1 MYVTLITNA
10 LLISPGSVDSN
21 HVFRAL
27 SSTLSHALRL
37 QPSMTSWIT
46 MKGDLHCGETALNYL
61 KYGVNQLCPPPP
73 PLSLFLSLSLSLPLS
88 VSLPPSHTPAIGD
101 YGAAIENY
109 LQSGAISSD
118 FFESDIPSQ
127 TWTPAVYH
135 RMINCCGKLGY
146 HTHAAILCQFLQPV
160 DYELAFGILKNNV
173 ESTVDS
179 LFVHF
184 WDMTIIEY
192 LICILSNIL
201 R

>member
-1 MYVTLITNA
+1 MLTNSA
-10 LLISPGSVDSN
+10 
-21 HVFRAL
+21 
-27 SSTLSHALRL
+27 
-37 QPSMTSWIT
+37 
-46 MKGDLHCGETALNYL
+46 
-61 KYGVNQLCPPPP
+61 PPF
-73 PLSLFLSLSLSLPLS
+73 LSLFLSLSLS

-179 LFVHF
+179 LFIHF

-192 LICILSNIL
+192 LICILAMQESFEGENFCNFGGFVATICQKVFSAKYYFSQIHKSFL
-201 R
+201 SLPQLKMTP

>member
-1 MYVTLITNA
+1 MIISFITNA
-10 LLISPGSVDSN
+10 FLISLGSVDSN

-37 QPSMTSWIT
+37 QPSMTWIT
-46 MKGDLHCGETALNYL
+46 MKGDLHCGKTALNL
-61 KYGVNQLCPPPP
+61 NTVLTNSTSAPP
-73 PLSLFLSLSLSLPLS
+73 LSLSLP
-88 VSLPPSHTPAIGD
+88 SHTTAIGD
-101 YGAAIENY
+101 YGAAMENY
-109 LQSGAISSD
+109 LQSGAISSY

-160 DYELAFGILKNNV
+160 DYELAFEILKNNV

-179 LFVHF
+179 LFIHF

-192 LICILSNIL
+192 LICIRL
-201 R
+201 